1 MAEASAPLPLS
12 AHERQ
17 RDARTE
23 PLAFAHPDSPLS
35 LAVRRAGG
43 PLTPTEGREGGSKGE
58 CVLPWAAAGLAGSLL
73 RMPVELSAPL
83 APLRPLRPRRCECFA
98 FREPPLLPHRCALL
112 AAATIVPPRLSITDH
127 KVRVRVRVR
136 ARARARV
143 RARVNSPPRR
153 AACRPYR
160 PAAAPSTW

>member
-1 MAEASAPLPLS
+1 MRGKKHEWQGVVLLPFIPVSQVAEASAPLALS
-12 AHERQ
+12 AHERL

-43 PLTPTEGREGGSKGE
+43 PLTPSEGREGGSKGE

-73 RMPVELSAPL
+73 RTPVELSAPL
-83 APLRPLRPRRCECFA
+83 APLPPLRPRRCECFA
-98 FREPPLLPHRCALL
+98 FLEPPLLPHRCALL

-127 KVRVRVRVR
+127 KVT
-136 ARARARV
+136 
-143 RARVNSPPRR
+143 S
-153 AACRPYR
+153 YL
-160 PAAAPSTW
+160 SLSWTLTQS